1 MAQVRDVDE
10 NAHHFLPER
19 VVFTGGSQEQM
30 RRTTELQ
37 GKKNSIVQQEM
48 GGIVRIG
55 MGIIAQDAVFNPSPL
70 PDLQVGPG
78 LKFCLAMDMVK

>member
-1 MAQVRDVDE
+1 
-10 NAHHFLPER
+10 
-19 VVFTGGSQEQM
+19 M

-55 MGIIAQDAVFNPSPL
+55 MGIMAQDAVFNPSPL

-78 LKFCLAMDMVK
+78 LKFRLAMDMAKAMTGEDAPLIDSRRPFF